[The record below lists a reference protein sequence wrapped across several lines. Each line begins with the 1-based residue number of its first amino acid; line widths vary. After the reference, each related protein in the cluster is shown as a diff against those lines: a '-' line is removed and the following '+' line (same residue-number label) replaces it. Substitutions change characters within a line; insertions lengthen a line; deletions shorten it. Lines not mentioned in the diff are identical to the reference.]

1 MARETGPSGRE
12 WEFDMRMKSIGLV
25 KILGLFLT
33 LALAAAACGG
43 DGEGD
48 GGTAT
53 SDDITDSTEDEAVS
67 DDDGDGDDTEEPVT
81 VGEDNTEVEVEDES
95 RPTGGDIVVG
105 LEAEAT
111 GLRPWEDTCSSPC
124 YNIMLT
130 IYDLLIEKEVDG
142 AYKGWLLESLEPSDD
157 FTVWTGV
164 LRPGVTFHN
173 GEPLTAQTIA
183 DMFPIQQTGAT
194 AAGAIASAN
203 LADVNATDDFTVE
216 WVLSRG
222 STAFPAVLS
231 TAPLGLVFHPG
242 AAADAEAFNE
252 NPVGTGPF
260 MLESRDLDNETLVV
274 RNPDYWF
281 VDRFGTQLPYLD
293 SIAFRPIP
301 DEGTR
306 LDATLSGTTDVAQT
320 LRQGTIRDAR
330 AARDGGADI
339 FLFEFQGN
347 NVGGGM
353 FNVLVPPFDDVRV
366 RRGLTHM
373 NSQEN
378 VIEAVGGT
386 GISLPGTQFF
396 SPDSPWYSEDVAAVW
411 PQFDFAKG
419 VELLTEYVNDP
430 ARSDGK
436 AAGEPIDAELSCPP
450 DPTLIAA
457 MQVIEQV
464 WSESGLV
471 NTNLTNYDQQTHIGY
486 ALGGENGFV
495 GSHTT
500 HCWRFSSEDD
510 PSLILDSQFAPPTAE
525 VAAANGLDGIVSP
538 LNFANYF
545 SLEMFGNLQ
554 AATQTD
560 DFAERYALYEAVMME
575 IAEQVP
581 VWYSGH
587 TATALIA
594 DASIQGLN
602 SWEFPD
608 GTLGIGHPGAV
619 GRWGQAWRTAG

>member
-1 MARETGPSGRE
+1 
-12 WEFDMRMKSIGLV
+12 MKQTS
-25 KILGLFLT
+25 LFKLLALLLA

-43 DGEGD
+43 DDDGD
-48 GGTAT
+48 AGVDADGDDTA
-53 SDDITDSTEDEAVS
+53 DDADADADAD
-67 DDDGDGDDTEEPVT
+67 DDDGDEPIESGTEAEGDEDTA
-81 VGEDNTEVEVEDES
+81 VEVEDES
-95 RPTGGDIVVG
+95 RPTGGDIAVG

-124 YNIMLT
+124 YNIMATLFDKLVEQDAEGN
-130 IYDLLIEKEVDG
+130 YQPF
-142 AYKGWLLESLEPSDD
+142 LLESLSANED
-157 FTVWTGV
+157 FTEWSGTLRSGV
-164 LRPGVTFHN
+164 VFHN
-173 GEPLTAQTIA
+173 GDPLTAQTLV
-183 DMFPIQQTGAT
+183 DMFPIQQVGAT
-194 AAGAIASAN
+194 AAGQISATN
-203 LADVNATDDFTVE
+203 LVEVRADGELDVT

-222 STAFPAVLS
+222 SSAFPAALAR
-231 TAPLGLVFHPG
+231 APIGMVFHPG
-242 AAADAEAFNE
+242 AAADLEAFNE
-252 NPVGTGPF
+252 NPIGTGPF

-330 AARDGGADI
+330 AERDGGADI

-373 NSQEN
+373 NSQDN
-378 VIEAVGGT
+378 VIEALGGT

-396 SPDSPWYSEDVAAVW
+396 SPDSPWYSEDVAAAW
-411 PQFDFAKG
+411 PKFDFAQG

-430 ARSDGK
+430 ERSDGK
-436 AAGEPIDAELSCPP
+436 AVGEPIDAELSCPP

-471 NTNLTNYDQQTHIGY
+471 NVNLTNYDQQTHIGY

-510 PSLILDSQFAPPTAE
+510 PSLILDSAFAPPTAE
-525 VAAANGLDGIVSP
+525 VAEANGLDGIVSP
-538 LNFANYF
+538 LNFPNYF

-587 TATALIA
+587 TATALIVE
-594 DASIQGLN
+594 ASIMGLN
-602 SWEFPD
+602 SWELPD
-608 GTLGIGHPGAV
+608 GTLGVGHPNAE
-619 GRWGQAWRTAG
+619 GRWAQAYIAAG